1 MVKRRHQDE
10 DDEIIRVP
18 VFDNSDLIEKF
29 KLTLVGRM
37 FHSDGRSV
45 EALLKHMPKRRIW
58 DVEGRV
64 RGTNLGNNKFQFDF
78 DKEEDLQKVLQ
89 RRPCHFNKWSF
100 SLERWIPTI
109 KEDFPNMMLL
119 WATVSGVPI
128 HYKKLETYQSVGK
141 ALRTYDSADIEG
153 GRVRVFINGDLPLK
167 FECKVGFQNGDV
179 VKVTIIYED
188 FHRHCFTCKKITDEE
203 GTCPELTE
211 VKREKNRLL
220 RIEQKEQEDK
230 ATQGAFSN
238 PYHRNTEA
246 YHKSPYHR
254 ESRDLDL
261 RNEKAHVKN
270 QRREDRYENRQ
281 EYGRSHDLRNRI
293 TDRREA
299 QSKNVWNRLDNSN
312 QSELPWNRERYH
324 PYQDSSRMETRGK
337 NIDTTSSSEWRPKD
351 RKDRRT
357 DSNSSYVKKAGKGNH
372 TERHD
377 NHSPRRR
384 HSPDSQ
390 RTILENLQSKWPRGH
405 YGGRR
410 SRSPPTQTMEWRPVR
425 KDT

>member
-1 MVKRRHQDE
+1 MQRSVGSRGRGEASMVKRRHQDE

-18 VFDNSDLIEKF
+18 AFDNSDLIEKF

-64 RGTNLGNNKFQFDF
+64 RGTNLGNNKLQFDF

-89 RRPCHFNKWSF
+89 LRPCHFNKWSF

-141 ALRTYDSADIEG
+141 ALGTYDFADIEG

-167 FECKVGFQNGDV
+167 FEYKVGFQNGDV

-188 FHRHCFTCKKITDEE
+188 LHRHCFTCKRITHEE

-211 VKREKNRLL
+211 VQREKNRLL

-230 ATQGAFSN
+230 AT
-238 PYHRNTEA
+238 
-246 YHKSPYHR
+246 
-254 ESRDLDL
+254 
-261 RNEKAHVKN
+261 
-270 QRREDRYENRQ
+270 
-281 EYGRSHDLRNRI
+281 
-293 TDRREA
+293 
-299 QSKNVWNRLDNSN
+299 
-312 QSELPWNRERYH
+312 
-324 PYQDSSRMETRGK
+324 
-337 NIDTTSSSEWRPKD
+337 
-351 RKDRRT
+351 
-357 DSNSSYVKKAGKGNH
+357 
-372 TERHD
+372 
-377 NHSPRRR
+377 
-384 HSPDSQ
+384 
-390 RTILENLQSKWPRGH
+390 
-405 YGGRR
+405 
-410 SRSPPTQTMEWRPVR
+410 
-425 KDT
+425 